1 MRLRAPQKMNIQTFT
16 VAVIGAGRMGEIH
29 ITNIMDH
36 LPDVAISGV
45 YDMDPDTAGKEIIR
59 KYGLCCYGSDTEI
72 WQDTTIDAILICS
85 PTTTHLEYIQKAARA
100 GKHIFCEK
108 PIGEDIKEIR
118 DTLDI
123 VNSAGVTLMIGF
135 NRRFDANFQ
144 RAARALSDGE
154 VGTPHIVKI
163 TSRDPHPPAKE
174 FIKTSGGLF
183 FDMSIHDWDMARFL
197 MGAEIES
204 VYATGSNLVDPEI
217 GKLGDIDTAATIL
230 RFTSGAIAVIDNSR
244 QAVYGYDQRVE
255 VFGSKGSVV
264 IDNQP
269 ANTACIS
276 TADCIKHDSIPYFFI
291 NRYMQSYRD
300 ELKMFFESLEKK
312 GPSPVSGEDGLAA
325 VKIARAALISHKK
338 NRPVSPD
345 EAESN
350 LL

>member
-1 MRLRAPQKMNIQTFT
+1 MCMQTFT
-16 VAVIGAGRMGEIH
+16 VAVIGTGRMGAIH
-29 ITNIMDH
+29 IANIMDH

-45 YDMDPDTAGKEIIR
+45 YDADPDVAGKEIIR
-59 KYGLCCYGSDTEI
+59 KYGLSRYGSDNEI
-72 WQDTTIDAILICS
+72 WQDASIDAILICS
-85 PTTTHLEYIQKAARA
+85 PTTTHLEYIQKGARA

-118 DTLDI
+118 ETLEI

-144 RAARALSDGE
+144 RAVRALRDGE

-163 TSRDPHPPAKE
+163 TSRDPHPPSME
-174 FIKTSGGLF
+174 FAKTSGGLF

-197 MGAEIES
+197 VGAEIES
-204 VYATGSNLVDPEI
+204 VYATGSNLIDPEI
-217 GKLGDIDTAATIL
+217 GKLGDIDTAAAIL
-230 RFTSGAIAVIDNSR
+230 CFASGAIAVIDNSR
-244 QAVYGYDQRVE
+244 QAVYGYDQRIE

-269 ANTACIS
+269 ANTASIS
-276 TADCIKHDSIPYFFI
+276 TAEGIKRDSIPYFFI

-300 ELKMFFESLEKK
+300 ELKVFFETLEKK
-312 GPSPVSGEDGLAA
+312 GLSPVSGYDGLAA
-325 VKIARAALISHKK
+325 VKIARAALLSHRQ

-345 EAESN
+345 EAESVV
-350 LL
+350 

>member
-1 MRLRAPQKMNIQTFT
+1 MPTFS
-16 VAVIGAGRMGEIH
+16 VAVIGAGRMGAIH

-36 LPDVAISGV
+36 LPFVAISGV
-45 YDMDPDTAGKEIIR
+45 YDIDTHTAGKEIIR
-59 KYGLCCYGSDTEI
+59 KYSLSCYGSDTEI
-72 WQDTTIDAILICS
+72 WQDATIDAILICS
-85 PTTTHLEYIQKAARA
+85 PTTTHLDYIQKGARA

-108 PIGEDIKEIR
+108 PIGEDIKEIK
-118 DTLDI
+118 DTLET
-123 VNSAGVTLMIGF
+123 VSSAGVTLMIGF
-135 NRRFDANFQ
+135 NRRFDTNFQ
-144 RAARALSDGE
+144 RAAKAVREGE
-154 VGTPHIVKI
+154 VGSPHIVKI
-163 TSRDPHPPAKE
+163 TSRDPHPPSME

-217 GKLGDIDTAATIL
+217 GKQGDIDTAAAIL
-230 RFTSGAIAVIDNSR
+230 RFVGGAIAVIDNSR
-244 QAVYGYDQRVE
+244 QAVYGYDQRIE

-269 ANTACIS
+269 ANTARIS

-300 ELKMFFESLEKK
+300 ELKMFFETLEKK
-312 GPSPVSGEDGLAA
+312 GPSPVSGYDGLAA
-325 VKIARAALISHKK
+325 VKIARAALKSHRE

-350 LL
+350 LS